1 MGHVPSVAIMLMSSR
16 GRYETVAGQIGH
28 TTIDSL
34 AGSYINQVLI
44 IADEFDKEA
53 TRRPID
59 FDSIRNSFRKLSDV
73 ISTSLEQILRAYTDE
88 FN

>member
-1 MGHVPSVAIMLMSSR
+1 M
-16 GRYETVAGQIGH
+16 AGQIGH

-44 IADEFDKEA
+44 ISDEFDKEA

-59 FDSIRNSFRKLSDV
+59 FDSVRNSSE
-73 ISTSLEQILRAYTDE
+73 S
-88 FN
+88 